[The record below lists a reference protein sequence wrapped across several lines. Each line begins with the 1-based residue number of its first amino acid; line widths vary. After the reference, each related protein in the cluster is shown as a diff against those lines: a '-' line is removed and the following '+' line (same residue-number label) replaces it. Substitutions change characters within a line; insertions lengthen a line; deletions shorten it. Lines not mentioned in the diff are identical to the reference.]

1 MANSQMPIAE
11 PHTEGEFSMKKI
23 AHISCAL
30 MTVFAVSGCATFL
43 TLEKPD
49 DTNKAVLNGQKRTLT
64 IVYSQYQQTDKE
76 MEKAREQ
83 DRLITEKRIKRILEE
98 TNLFS
103 EVKVAEDVTVPGNSD
118 LTIKFTALTKVNNQV
133 NPLRILSF
141 VTLGLIP
148 MQFTQETKLTGEVL
162 DKTGKKF
169 KTTEGSFQSSTWIG
183 WFILPLAPFYSPDSQ
198 ADKAFKAMIDE
209 AMQAL
214 AKDKIL

>member
-1 MANSQMPIAE
+1 
-11 PHTEGEFSMKKI
+11 MKKI